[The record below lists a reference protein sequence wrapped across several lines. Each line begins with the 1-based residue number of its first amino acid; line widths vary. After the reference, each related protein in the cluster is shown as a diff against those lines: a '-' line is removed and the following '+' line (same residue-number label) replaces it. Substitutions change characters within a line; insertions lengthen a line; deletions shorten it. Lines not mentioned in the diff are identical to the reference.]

1 MHREAGRGRKRSPRV
16 LLLINMSFLWDSGRR
31 GYKNDVEGRSK
42 KREESEREREGWRW
56 GWRRKRKRV
65 KRKKG
70 IRQRYLSQLPVSFLT
85 FFSSSAEKI
94 KI

>member
-42 KREESEREREGWRW
+42 KREESERERERDGDGDGGEIER
-56 GWRRKRKRV
+56 
-65 KRKKG
+65 
-70 IRQRYLSQLPVSFLT
+70 
-85 FFSSSAEKI
+85 E
-94 KI
+94 